1 MDENAPEARPMNRN
15 SIVHGGRAIALAAI
29 VTSSALACQ
38 AQATKPV
45 GIDEAGP
52 PAAHDAVQRFTHRDV
67 MALAANARA
76 ATRNHD
82 QRMLHLFR
90 VALTK
95 RVGAEAVQRVRADY
109 RRLIADLGAA
119 DANHDSRARAH
130 FLDQLRTLC
139 DEGGLAAAFE
149 ACQADLAAYGR

>member
-1 MDENAPEARPMNRN
+1 MSRN

-29 VTSSALACQ
+29 VTTSALACQ
-38 AQATKPV
+38 AQAANRA
-45 GIDEAGP
+45 GIDEAGRA
-52 PAAHDAVQRFTHRDV
+52 PARDAALRSTHRDV
-67 MALAANARA
+67 RALAANARA

-82 QRMLHLFR
+82 QRMLHMFR

-95 RVGAEAVQRVRADY
+95 RVGAEAVQRVHADY
-109 RRLIADLGAA
+109 RRLIADLDAA

-130 FLDQLRTLC
+130 FLAQLRTLC

-149 ACQADLAAYGR
+149 TCQADLAAHGR